1 MKDGKPGK
9 IVRMKNL
16 SYTLISPP
24 RSLPTANTTNPKF
37 SEVGGLAEEVRE
49 VCQADP
55 RQLEMLQVEE
65 THAVIIHQW
74 DILLV
79 QVK

>member
-1 MKDGKPGK
+1 MKDGEPGK

-24 RSLPTANTTNPKF
+24 GTLPAAYATNPKF

-49 VCQADP
+49 VCQTDS
-55 RQLEMLQVEE
+55 RQLEMLEVEE
-65 THAVIIHQW
+65 THTVIIHQW